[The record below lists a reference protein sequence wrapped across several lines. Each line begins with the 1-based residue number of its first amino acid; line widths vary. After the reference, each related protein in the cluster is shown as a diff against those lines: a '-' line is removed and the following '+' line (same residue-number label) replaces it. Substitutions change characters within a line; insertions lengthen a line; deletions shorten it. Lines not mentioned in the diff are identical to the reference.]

1 MIKWTV
7 FIISNLIFYPCFRN
21 IWHDID
27 KANEEQKIKQ
37 EKKEQQC
44 RGLMRECIMVD
55 FNEEELKMM
64 ELIAYKNNW
73 TDLKQKQILR
83 KIIMKGV
90 GKIR

>member
-1 MIKWTV
+1 MIKFTML
-7 FIISNLIFYPCFRN
+7 IISNLILYPCFKE
-21 IWHDID
+21 IWKEINE
-27 KANEEQKIKQ
+27 ANEEQKIKQ

-44 RGLMRECIMVD
+44 KGLMRECIMAE

-83 KIIMKGV
+83 IIRMQGV
-90 GKIR
+90 GTIR

>member
-1 MIKWTV
+1 MIKFTML
-7 FIISNLIFYPCFRN
+7 IISNLILYPCFKE
-21 IWHDID
+21 IWKEINE
-27 KANEEQKIKQ
+27 ANEEQKIKQ

-44 RGLMRECIMVD
+44 KGLMRECIMAE

>member
-21 IWHDID
+21 IWHDIA

-55 FNEEELKMM
+55 FSEEEIKMI
-64 ELIAYKNNW
+64 ELIAYKNDWLN
-73 TDLKQKQILR
+73 LKDKQILR
-83 KIIMKGV
+83 KIVIKE
-90 GKIR
+90 I